1 MAGERGVFSK
11 KRGVSS
17 NSSRI
22 VFGSIFVMT
31 CCIFM
36 MREGLRWPVRMG
48 WPGVGWDQADAWG
61 ACAEGRRQS
70 GSFATGR
77 VVRCCQPD
85 SSLRKQAERRAG
97 SQKAPFGM
105 SLRPYLYPVV
115 QALCARSSALV
126 HLPWSQPASAGL
138 NIRGTPYAHKR
149 LRMGRGFNLCGW
161 CRKGGLSAEPLKCV
175 LKNRNLAK
183 KNVVLRLN
191 EFGESGLAA
200 GATTPDVHKEEVDRF
215 EGFCEP

>member
-77 VVRCCQPD
+77 VVRCGQPD

-115 QALCARSSALV
+115 QALCARSLALA

-138 NIRGTPYAHKR
+138 KIRHPPMRIRG
-149 LRMGRGFNLCGW
+149 CGW
-161 CRKGGLSAEPLKCV
+161 GGGLTYVVCVGKGGGV
-175 LKNRNLAK
+175 G
-183 KNVVLRLN
+183 
-191 EFGESGLAA
+191 FGGLYAA
-200 GATTPDVHKEEVDRF
+200 Q
-215 EGFCEP
+215 